1 MHFGRGIESDLEKA
15 MDTGKRK
22 KPLTDAERTRKRT
35 EVFERWFDE
44 KQERRFRDPM
54 KG

>member
-1 MHFGRGIESDLEKA
+1 MYFGQGLEGDLEKA

-22 KPLTDAERTRKRT
+22 KPLSEAEKKRRRTL
-35 EVFERWFDE
+35 VFERWFDE
-44 KQERRFRDPM
+44 KQEVKYRDPM

>member
-1 MHFGRGIESDLEKA
+1 

-22 KPLTDAERTRKRT
+22 KPLTEPEKQRRRR

-44 KQERRFRDPM
+44 KQEQKFRDPM